1 VNCIHVDT
9 NVLLDPRNLRNL
21 LRKCRN
27 RQFKIKISPFALTE
41 FIIKYAEYINR
52 KRKEL
57 LSYPIISHPDP
68 LNELLNG
75 MMEGLVDV
83 FIIKNEELSDFLKYI
98 NELQSEILWLSPSDV
113 LIMASA
119 LADKECNGF
128 MTLDKKILR
137 SIRDPKS
144 KIKEVFIR
152 AGKYFYNEELEHISF
167 N

>member
-1 VNCIHVDT
+1 
-9 NVLLDPRNLRNL
+9 
-21 LRKCRN
+21 
-27 RQFKIKISPFALTE
+27 
-41 FIIKYAEYINR
+41 
-52 KRKEL
+52 
-57 LSYPIISHPDP
+57 
-68 LNELLNG
+68 
-75 MMEGLVDV
+75 MEGLVDI
-83 FIIKNEELSDFLKYI
+83 FIIKNEGLSDFLKYI
-98 NELQSEILWLSPSDV
+98 NELQSEISWLGPSDV